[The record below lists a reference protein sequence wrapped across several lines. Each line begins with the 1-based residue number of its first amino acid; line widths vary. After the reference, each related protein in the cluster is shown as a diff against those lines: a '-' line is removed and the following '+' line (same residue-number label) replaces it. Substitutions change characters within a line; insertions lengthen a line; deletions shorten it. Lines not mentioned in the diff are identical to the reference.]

1 MNLFI
6 NSPSYYTAEYG
17 VCDEIYQMCSL
28 LSKKIDIKK
37 YTNSIDTIGI
47 TPIIAP
53 KNILDIGEHQ
63 EVKKISLTYR
73 FAGVSL
79 ISDYDNYLNA
89 DISGKKDIMMDNI
102 LRSLYVVK
110 KALRENFDYDK
121 IKEDIILVLKQSG
134 YDYKI

>member
-17 VCDEIYQMCSL
+17 VCDEIYQLCWL
-28 LSKKIDIKK
+28 LSKEIDIKK

-73 FAGVSL
+73 FAGVS
-79 ISDYDNYLNA
+79 DYDEYLNA
-89 DISGKKDIMMDNI
+89 DINGKKDIIIDNI
-102 LRSLYVVK
+102 LRSLYVIK
-110 KALRENFDYDK
+110 KALRKNFDYDK
-121 IKEDIILVLKQSG
+121 IKEDIILVLKQSS
-134 YDYKI
+134 YDYKFNL